1 MANFVELQDC
11 QTTHNKLMEKI
22 DKIVTTVSNIEVSIA
37 SLPKKI
43 IDETDK
49 KYASIETEK
58 TVNRLAWIVITAV
71 IMAILGLVLIK

>member
-1 MANFVELQDC
+1 MSQFRELSDC
-11 QTTHNKLMEKI
+11 EKIHYNLMDKI

>member
-1 MANFVELQDC
+1 MD
-11 QTTHNKLMEKI
+11 KI